1 MAESLSIEYTHLLDM
16 AKEEDGEI
24 KAATYL
30 RNLNRV
36 ESQRK
41 IHRNIRSM
49 RKIKGGCTS
58 GVQVSDI
65 DETVKEYI

>member
-30 RNLNRV
+30 MNLNRV
-36 ESQRK
+36 EEQHR
-41 IHRNIRSM
+41 IHRNI
-49 RKIKGGCTS
+49 IVT
-58 GVQVSDI
+58 
-65 DETVKEYI
+65 EEN